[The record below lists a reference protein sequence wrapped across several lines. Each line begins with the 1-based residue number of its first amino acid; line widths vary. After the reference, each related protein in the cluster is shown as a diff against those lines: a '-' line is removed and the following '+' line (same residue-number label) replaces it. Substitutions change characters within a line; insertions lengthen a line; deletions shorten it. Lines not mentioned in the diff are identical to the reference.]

1 MAQGK
6 KYNDDIKEKAFAL
19 LVCNN
24 SVADVARKL
33 DLPYSTVQT
42 WLNKYIAQSEKLARQ
57 EKDGDHNY
65 EHDLVKL
72 RQQKKEEFIR
82 NAWRTIGKAHT
93 LIEKRIDRAIE
104 NPDDPEC
111 EINVREL
118 STVLG
123 TLYDKQALACKDA
136 TSIVEANAT
145 VRFEDL

>member
-19 LVCNN
+19 LACNN
-24 SVADVARKL
+24 SVADVARTL
-33 DLPYSTVQT
+33 NLPYTTVQT
-42 WLNKYIAQSEKLARQ
+42 WLNKYLDQSEKMSQQQ
-57 EKDGDHNY
+57 ENGISND
-65 EHDLVKL
+65 EQDLVKL

-93 LIEKRIDRAIE
+93 LIERRIDKAIA
-104 NPDDPEC
+104 NPNDPDC
-111 EINVREL
+111 EMNVREL

-136 TSIVEANAT
+136 TAVVESNVAL
-145 VRFEDL
+145 RFEDL

>member
-6 KYNDDIKEKAFAL
+6 KYNDDIKEKVFAL
-19 LVCNN
+19 LACNN
-24 SVADVARKL
+24 SVAEVARTL
-33 DLPYSTVQT
+33 NLPYSTVQT
-42 WLNKYIAQSEKLARQ
+42 WLNKYIAQSEILAQQ
-57 EKDGDHNY
+57 EKNGVRNY
-65 EHDLVKL
+65 EQDLVKL

-93 LIEKRIDRAIE
+93 LIEKRIDRAME

-136 TSIVEANAT
+136 TTIVEANAT